1 MNSKLVSAAVVA
13 LFAATG
19 ALAHEDYPAG
29 DAMSLHYLSHDE
41 GEASTQYTGEP
52 FAQSDAMDTGWIFAE
67 PPAQRGR
74 GADRR
79 ARLHT
84 GSFHQRRRHEPA
96 LDFHSVSIA

>member
-67 PPAQRGR
+67 PPAQRGAAGPIGER
-74 GADRR
+74 DFTPDPSTSGDAMS
-79 ARLHT
+79 LHWIST
-84 GSFHQRRRHEPA
+84 Q
-96 LDFHSVSIA
+96 